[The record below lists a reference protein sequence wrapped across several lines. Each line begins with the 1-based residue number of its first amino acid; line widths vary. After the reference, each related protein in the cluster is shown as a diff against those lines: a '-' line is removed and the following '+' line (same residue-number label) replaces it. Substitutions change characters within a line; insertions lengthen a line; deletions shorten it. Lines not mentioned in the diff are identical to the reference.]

1 MCRNFLYKFVKKNK
15 LKKYFKEYK
24 PFLLFLSK
32 FIGAYLVL
40 TFAYYSYL
48 SGYNQQK
55 FEVDGFTQIVANQTT
70 KLISVFDSRTHV
82 EPNFTEPSVNL
93 FYREKWVSRIIEGC
107 NALSVMILFVSFI
120 FAFSGK
126 FKQTVL
132 FILFGCI
139 SIHIFNIIRIALLGV
154 SMFHYPQYQEVL
166 HGVIFPLFIYGV
178 VFILWIVWVNKFSS
192 YAKKSSKR

>member
-1 MCRNFLYKFVKKNK
+1 MCLYFLYKFVKKNQ
-15 LKKYFKEYK
+15 LKEYFKEYK
-24 PFLLFLSK
+24 PFLLFLAK
-32 FIGAYLVL
+32 FLGAYLVL

-48 SGYNQQK
+48 SEYDQEK
-55 FEVDGFTQIVANQTT
+55 FEVDGFTQIVANQTS

-132 FILFGCI
+132 FIFFGCLV
-139 SIHIFNIIRIALLGV
+139 IHVFNITRIALLGV
-154 SMFHYPQYQEVL
+154 SMFHYPQYQDIL
-166 HGVIFPLFIYGV
+166 HGVVFPLFIYGV

>member
-1 MCRNFLYKFVKKNK
+1 MCLYFLYKFVKKNQ
-15 LKKYFKEYK
+15 LKEYFKEYK
-24 PFLLFLSK
+24 PFLLFLAK
-32 FIGAYLVL
+32 FLGSYLVL

-48 SGYNQQK
+48 SEFDQEK
-55 FEVDGFTQIVANQTT
+55 FEVDGFTEIVASQTS
-70 KLISVFDSRTHV
+70 KLISVFDSSTRV
-82 EPNFTEPSVNL
+82 EPNLTEPSVNL
-93 FYREKWVSRIIEGC
+93 FYKEKWVSRIIEGC

-132 FILFGCI
+132 FIFFGCLV
-139 SIHIFNIIRIALLGV
+139 IHIFNIIRIALLGV
-154 SMFHYPQYQEVL
+154 SMYHYPEYQDLL

>member
-1 MCRNFLYKFVKKNK
+1 MLKKNQ
-15 LKKYFKEYK
+15 LKEYFKEYK
-24 PFLLFLSK
+24 PFLLFLAK
-32 FIGAYLVL
+32 FLGAYLVL

-48 SGYNQQK
+48 SEYDQEK
-55 FEVDGFTQIVANQTT
+55 FEVDGFTQIVANQTS

-132 FILFGCI
+132 FIFFGCLV
-139 SIHIFNIIRIALLGV
+139 IHVFNITRIALLGV
-154 SMFHYPQYQEVL
+154 SMFHYPQYQDIL
-166 HGVIFPLFIYGV
+166 HGVVFPLFIYGV

-192 YAKKSSKR
+192 YAKKSSKK

>member
-1 MCRNFLYKFVKKNK
+1 MCLYFLYKFVKKNQ
-15 LKKYFKEYK
+15 LKEYFKEYK
-24 PFLLFLSK
+24 PFLLFLAK
-32 FIGAYLVL
+32 FLGAYLVL

-48 SGYNQQK
+48 SEYDQEK
-55 FEVDGFTQIVANQTT
+55 FEVDGFTQIVANQTS

-132 FILFGCI
+132 FIFFGCLV
-139 SIHIFNIIRIALLGV
+139 IHVFNITRIALLGV
-154 SMFHYPQYQEVL
+154 SMFHYPQYQDIL
-166 HGVIFPLFIYGV
+166 HGVVFPLFIYGV

-192 YAKKSSKR
+192 YAKKSSKK